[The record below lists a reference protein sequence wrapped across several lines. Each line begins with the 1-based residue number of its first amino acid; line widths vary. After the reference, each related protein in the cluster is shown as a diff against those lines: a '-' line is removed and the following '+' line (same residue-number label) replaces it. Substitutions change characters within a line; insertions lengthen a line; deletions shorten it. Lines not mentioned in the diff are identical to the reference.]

1 MRDYLRDGQFF
12 GTPVA
17 DLLTAAATIVAS
29 VLTIYLVRRLLLR
42 RLQKIA
48 ERTHTAVDD
57 AAVALVRRTPVF
69 LALFVA
75 LRIVTQYFELVPRAE
90 RLVGAV
96 ATVSLFIQIGLWI
109 SAVIGFWAQRLVQD
123 RQHLA
128 QSAGEA
134 TIRAIAFGLRLL
146 LWSALLLVTLDTFDV
161 DVTALIAG
169 LGVGG
174 IAIALA
180 VQNILGDLLAAL
192 AIVLDKPF
200 EVGDF
205 IQVDEFLG
213 SVQHVGIKT
222 TRVRSLSG
230 EELIFPNANLL
241 QSRIRNYK
249 RMAERRVVLA
259 LGVTYQTDR
268 ALLQRIPQLIRDTIE
283 AQEQVRFDR
292 AHFSRFG
299 DSALEYEAVYWVLT
313 SDYNVHMD
321 IKQAILLRLVAQF
334 AELGI
339 DFAYPTRTLFVHSE
353 PTSNGGALAPSP
365 AG

>member
-1 MRDYLRDGQFF
+1 MRDYLRDGQLL
-12 GTPVA
+12 GVPVA
-17 DLLTAAATIVAS
+17 DLLAATGAIVAS
-29 VLTIYLVRRLLLR
+29 ALAIYLVRRLLLR
-42 RLQKIA
+42 RLQKVA
-48 ERTHTAVDD
+48 ERTRTTVDD
-57 AAVALVRRTPVF
+57 AAVALVRRTPFF

-75 LRIVTQYFELVPRAE
+75 LRIVTQYFALVPSAE

-96 ATVSLFIQIGLWI
+96 ATVSLFVQIGLWI
-109 SAVIGFWAQRLVQD
+109 SAVIGFWATRVVED

-146 LWSALLLVTLDTFDV
+146 LWSALLLVTLDTFDI

-174 IAIALA
+174 IAVALA

-205 IQVDEFLG
+205 IQVDDYLG

-259 LGVTYQTDR
+259 IGVTYQTDR
-268 ALLQRIPQLIRDTIE
+268 ALLARIPQLVREAIE

-292 AHFSRFG
+292 AHFSKLG

-313 SDYNVHMD
+313 NDFNVHMD
-321 IKQAILLRLVAQF
+321 IKQTILLRLVAQF

-339 DFAYPTRTLFVHSE
+339 DFAYPTRTLFVHNE
-353 PTSNGGALAPSP
+353 AAPTGGALTPSP